1 MVFIGGRIPA
11 LGGDFNIMFY
21 NIVKKIFKF
30 ILALSF
36 VVMGFGLANMAIYCQ
51 KSKSIGLRHSFMKAL
66 VMTLGEYNL
75 DELGW
80 NEGGVQDDKKGKTFA
95 FTDDDKIMQTFA
107 FIILLCTII
116 FGSLTIINLFVAVLV
131 SDIKA
136 LREEGFLQVVSSS
149 VLTSFSQ
156 FTSQAQRKSW
166 ISF

>member
-1 MVFIGGRIPA
+1 MLLITAIGICAAWIGMVFIGGRIPA

-36 VVMGFGLANMAIYCQ
+36 VVMGFGLANMAIYWQ
-51 KSKSIGLRHSFMKAL
+51 IAETPIGLRHSFIKAL

-75 DELGW
+75 DEELI
-80 NEGGVQDDKKGKTFA
+80 KGKLDNTMKTFA
-95 FTDDDKIMQTFA
+95 FV
-107 FIILLCTII
+107 IILCTII

-136 LREEGFLQVVSSS
+136 LREEGFLQV
-149 VLTSFSQ
+149 
-156 FTSQAQRKSW
+156 
-166 ISF
+166 

>member
-1 MVFIGGRIPA
+1 MPNADSAYAEYTRGFTAIGICAAWIGLVFIGGRIPV

-36 VVMGFGLANMAIYCQ
+36 IVMGFGLANMAISQ
-51 KSKSIGLRHSFMKAL
+51 KSKSLRHSFMKAL

-75 DELGW
+75 DNIE
-80 NEGGVQDDKKGKTFA
+80 EGDSKTM
-95 FTDDDKIMQTFA
+95 TTFA
-107 FIILLCTII
+107 FIILLCTIV

-136 LREEGFLQVVSSS
+136 LREEGFLQVCSTAVY
-149 VLTSFSQ
+149 
-156 FTSQAQRKSW
+156 
-166 ISF
+166 

>member
-1 MVFIGGRIPA
+1 MVFIGGRIPV

-36 VVMGFGLANMAIYCQ
+36 VVMGFGLANMTIVVEDE
-51 KSKSIGLRHSFMKAL
+51 GLRHSFMKAF

-75 DELGW
+75 EDITEDDET
-80 NEGGVQDDKKGKTFA
+80 VVDDSVMK
-95 FTDDDKIMQTFA
+95 TFA
-107 FIILLCTII
+107 FIILLCIII

-136 LREEGFLQVVSSS
+136 LREEGFLQV
-149 VLTSFSQ
+149 
-156 FTSQAQRKSW
+156 
-166 ISF
+166 